1 MAQKF
6 KYMRSLRMTYA
17 EQGKCFFTCRNYE
30 RLDRIEQER
39 IRSICASCGAGDD
52 AKRRAIFTFMTTDI
66 SFRECCL
73 RYYISDSTLDRLRRK
88 FYELWKV
95 GF

>member
-6 KYMRSLRMTYA
+6 KYMRALCLSYE
-17 EQGKCFFTCRNYE
+17 EQGECFFTCKRFE
-30 RLDRIEQER
+30 QLDRIEQDR
-39 IRSICASCGAGDD
+39 IRRICAACGAGDD
-52 AKRRAIFTFMTTDI
+52 AKRCAIFTFMTTGI
-66 SFRECCL
+66 SFRECCM